1 MLLSSEFCSGLV
13 SIWSPALQIIF
24 NLDIKMDNITSQE
37 LHELSIE
44 DIEDDVD
51 TDAEPYQHIKERKV
65 VIQPYDYAVRTL
77 VDMIIEGDLT
87 LEPDYQ
93 RKYQWD
99 NIKASRFI
107 ESIALNIPVPVVYLA
122 EEKDGTFSV
131 IDGQQRLTSLF
142 RFIKANEIENIFPG
156 SGLTPLELDGLKVI
170 SEINGKGYLGLERT
184 LRSNISKRAIR
195 CIVVLNESDEAL
207 KFEVFER
214 LNTGSASLSDQEVR
228 NCVYR
233 GSYNKLIKELAE
245 YPKFQALISLPEQ
258 DAKSMKAVEL
268 VLRFLAYRELTSTSE
283 YSDNYAEYLN
293 IHMEEN
299 REISAPKADS
309 IRTLFY
315 NTINLIHDVL
325 GPGIA
330 FRKPKNQQ
338 DINDGF
344 FQNRINGSIYESQ
357 MVAFSRAL
365 ENQATGDLRS
375 KAFGT
380 FQIND
385 YWKCLFQGTSKK
397 NSALNRSTILTDALM
412 E

>member
-1 MLLSSEFCSGLV
+1 
-13 SIWSPALQIIF
+13 
-24 NLDIKMDNITSQE
+24 MDNITPQE
-37 LHELSIE
+37 QPELPIE
-44 DIEDDVD
+44 DIEDGVD

-142 RFIKANEIENIFPG
+142 RFIKANEIENIFPD
-156 SGLTPLELDGLKVI
+156 SGLTPLELEGLKVI
-170 SEINGKGYLGLERT
+170 SEINGKGYLSLERT
-184 LRSNISKRAIR
+184 LRSNIAKRAIR

-233 GSYNKLIKELAE
+233 GTYNNLIKELAE
-245 YPKFQALISLPEQ
+245 NKRFQSLISLPEQ
-258 DAKSMKAVEL
+258 AAKSMKAVEL
-268 VLRFLAYRELTSTSE
+268 VLRFLAYRELTATSE
-283 YSDNYAEYLN
+283 YSDNFSEYLN

-299 REISAPKADS
+299 REISTLKAES
-309 IRTLFY
+309 IRTLFN
-315 NTINLIHDVL
+315 NTVDTIYEAL
-325 GPGIA
+325 GPGVA
-330 FRKPKNQQ
+330 FRKPRNQNN
-338 DINDGF
+338 INDGF

-357 MVAFSRAL
+357 MVAFSRAS
-365 ENQATGDLRS
+365 ESGICDDLKT
-375 KAFGT
+375 KAFSV
-380 FQIND
+380 FQNND
-385 YWKCLFQGTSKK
+385 YWKCLFQATSKK
-397 NSALNRSTILTDALM
+397 NSAIKRSTILTSALM

>member
-1 MLLSSEFCSGLV
+1 MSKVDEQQMPL
-13 SIWSPALQIIF
+13 
-24 NLDIKMDNITSQE
+24 E
-37 LHELSIE
+37 LNEE
-44 DIEDDVD
+44 NENENEV
-51 TDAEPYQHIKERKV
+51 EPYEHIKERKV

-77 VDMIIEGDLT
+77 VDMIIEGDLI

-99 NIKASRFI
+99 DVKASRFI

-142 RFIKANEIENIFPG
+142 RFIKATEIENLFPA
-156 SGLTPLELDGLKVI
+156 SGLTPLKLSGLKII
-170 SEINGKGYLGLERT
+170 SEINGMEYLELDRV
-184 LRSNISKRAIR
+184 LRSNIAKRAIR

-233 GSYNKLIKELAE
+233 GSYNELLKRLARYE
-245 YPKFQALISLPEQ
+245 KFEELISLPEQ

-268 VLRFLAYRELTSTSE
+268 VLRFLAYRELTTTSE
-283 YSDNYAEYLN
+283 YSDNYSEYLN
-293 IHMEEN
+293 LHMEEN
-299 REISAPKADS
+299 REISTPRAEAIQS
-309 IRTLFY
+309 LFY
-315 NTINLIHDVL
+315 GTVDLIYDVL
-325 GPGIA
+325 GPGTA
-330 FRKPKNQQ
+330 FRKPRNQV
-338 DINDGF
+338 DPHDGF

-357 MVAFSRAL
+357 MVAFSRAI
-365 ENQATGDLRS
+365 EHGWKGDLAA
-375 KAFGT
+375 KAFSA
-380 FQIND
+380 FQVD
-385 YWKCLFQGTSKK
+385 GYWKSLFQGTSKK
-397 NSALNRSTILTDALM
+397 HSALSRSTVLTEALM

>member
-1 MLLSSEFCSGLV
+1 MNEVNEQQMPL
-13 SIWSPALQIIF
+13 
-24 NLDIKMDNITSQE
+24 E
-37 LHELSIE
+37 LNEEIE
-44 DIEDDVD
+44 TENEV
-51 TDAEPYQHIKERKV
+51 EPYEHIKERKV

-77 VDMIIEGDLT
+77 VDMIIEGDLI

-99 NIKASRFI
+99 DVKASRFI

-142 RFIKANEIENIFPG
+142 RFIKATEIENLFPD
-156 SGLTPLELDGLKVI
+156 SGLTPLKLSGLKII
-170 SEINGKGYLGLERT
+170 SEINGREYLELDRV
-184 LRSNISKRAIR
+184 LRSNIAKRAIR

-233 GSYNKLIKELAE
+233 GSYNELLKKLARYE
-245 YPKFQALISLPEQ
+245 KFEELISLPEQ

-268 VLRFLAYRELTSTSE
+268 VLRFLAYRELTATSE
-283 YSDNYAEYLN
+283 YSDNYSEYLN
-293 IHMEEN
+293 LHMEEN
-299 REISAPKADS
+299 REISTLRAES
-309 IRTLFY
+309 IQSLFY
-315 NTINLIHDVL
+315 GTVDLIYDVL
-325 GPGIA
+325 GPGTA
-330 FRKPKNQQ
+330 FRKPKNQG
-338 DINDGF
+338 DPDEGF

-365 ENQATGDLRS
+365 EHDWHNDLAA
-375 KAFGT
+375 KAFSV
-380 FQIND
+380 FQVD
-385 YWKCLFQGTSKK
+385 GYWKSLFQGTSKK
-397 NSALNRSTILTDALM
+397 NSALSRSTILTEALM
-412 E
+412 G

>member
-1 MLLSSEFCSGLV
+1 MTDV
-13 SIWSPALQIIF
+13 NVQQILTEQ
-24 NLDIKMDNITSQE
+24 NDE
-37 LHELSIE
+37 IE
-44 DIEDDVD
+44 IEIENEI
-51 TDAEPYQHIKERKV
+51 EPYEHIKERKV

-77 VDMIIEGDLT
+77 VDMIIEGDLI

-99 NIKASRFI
+99 DIKASRLI

-142 RFIKANEIENIFPG
+142 RFIKANEIENLFPD
-156 SGLTPLELDGLKVI
+156 SGLMPLKLTGLKII
-170 SEINGKGYLGLERT
+170 SEINGKEYLELDRV
-184 LRSNISKRAIR
+184 LRSNIAKRAIR

-233 GSYNKLIKELAE
+233 GSYNELLKKLAQ
-245 YPKFQALISLPEQ
+245 YDKFVELISLPEQ

-268 VLRFLAYRELTSTSE
+268 VLRFLAYRELSASSD
-283 YSDNYAEYLN
+283 YSDNYSEYLN
-293 IHMEEN
+293 LHMEEN
-299 REISAPKADS
+299 REISTARAES
-309 IRTLFY
+309 VTSLFY
-315 NTINLIHDVL
+315 GTVDLIHDVL

-330 FRKPKNQQ
+330 FRKPKDQT
-338 DINDGF
+338 DPSKGY

-357 MVAFSRAL
+357 MVAFSRAF
-365 ENQATGDLRS
+365 EQGKKEDLAV
-375 KAFGT
+375 KAFSVFKNEG
-380 FQIND
+380 
-385 YWKCLFQGTSKK
+385 YWKTLFQGTSKK
-397 NSALNRSTILTDALM
+397 NSALNRSTILTEALM
-412 E
+412 G